1 MAEPMESNQPTARIQ
16 LTLPLDRSE
25 VAKLR
30 SGDLVSLS
38 GPVFTARDAAH
49 RRLVEALDRGEAP
62 PFPLQGQTIYYVG
75 PCPAP
80 PGRPV
85 GSAGPTTSG
94 RMDRYAPR
102 LLRLGL
108 LGMIGKGKRT
118 EEVRQCIVETGAVYF
133 GATGG
138 AGALIAQCVESAEVV
153 AYEDLGTEAVR
164 RLVVRDFPAVVL
176 IDPTGEDLYR
186 IGRERYRRNP

>member
-1 MAEPMESNQPTARIQ
+1 MERIR
-16 LTLPLDRSE
+16 LTLPLDRAA

-30 SGDLVSLS
+30 AGDLVLLS
-38 GPVFTARDAAH
+38 GPVYTARDAAH
-49 RRLVEALDRGEAP
+49 KRLVEALDRGEAP
-62 PFPLQGQTIYYVG
+62 PFPLDGQTIYYVG

-94 RMDRYAPR
+94 RMDRYAPK

-118 EEVRQCIVETGAVYF
+118 EEVQQSIVEAGAVYF

-138 AGALIAQCVESAEVV
+138 AGALIATCVESAEVV

-164 RLVVRDFPAVVL
+164 RMVVKDLPAVVL
-176 IDPTGEDLYR
+176 IDPTGADLYR
-186 IGRERYRRNP
+186 IGRERWRIDG

>member
-1 MAEPMESNQPTARIQ
+1 MDGTPARIPVA
-16 LTLPLDRSE
+16 LPLDRA
-25 VAKLR
+25 VAKRLR
-30 SGDLVSLS
+30 AGDLVSLT
-38 GPVFTARDAAH
+38 GVVYTARDAAH
-49 RRLVEALDRGEAP
+49 RRLVEGLDRGEAP
-62 PFPLQGQTIYYVG
+62 PFPIDGQTIYYVG

-108 LGMIGKGKRT
+108 VGMIGKGKRS
-118 EEVRQCIVETGAVYF
+118 EEVRQAVVETCAVYF

-138 AGALIAQCVESAEVV
+138 AGALIAACVASAEVV

-164 RLVVRDFPAVVL
+164 RLVVKDFPAVVL
-176 IDPTGEDLYR
+176 IDAEGSDLYG
-186 IGRERYRRNP
+186 IGRERYRRDR

>member
-1 MAEPMESNQPTARIQ
+1 MEGPKDSMDRIP
-16 LTLPLDRSE
+16 LALPLDRAA

-30 SGDLVSLS
+30 AGDLVSLS
-38 GPVFTARDAAH
+38 GPVYTARDAAH

-62 PFPLQGQTIYYVG
+62 PFPLDGQVIYYVG

-118 EEVRQCIVETGAVYF
+118 EEVRQCIVDAGAVYF

-164 RLVVRDFPAVVL
+164 RLIVRDFPAVVL
-176 IDPTGEDLYR
+176 VDPTGEDLYR